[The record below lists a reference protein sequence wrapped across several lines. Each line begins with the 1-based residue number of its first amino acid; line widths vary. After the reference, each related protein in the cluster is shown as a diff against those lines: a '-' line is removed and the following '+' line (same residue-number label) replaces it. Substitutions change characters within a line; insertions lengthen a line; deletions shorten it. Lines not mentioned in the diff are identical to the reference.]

1 MKQIAIYCLVFIV
14 AVAVGVGL
22 QGVRLGKARQEV
34 QRYKADVE
42 ALQQGVREYR
52 TRDSL
57 NVAQVEQLQ
66 LTLKEYERYRED
78 DARLIS
84 QLRTKGR
91 SLEQVITAQSIMIG
105 KLQGSVRDSLVY
117 VSDTVQ
123 VLARCVDIEQPY
135 ISLHGC
141 VEGAEFTG
149 SIEVRDSLIIV
160 ESVRYKRFLGF
171 LWRTRKVRDRH
182 WEIVSRNPD
191 VRITGFEVVSITR

>member
-1 MKQIAIYCLVFIV
+1 MKQVAIYCLVFIV

-22 QGVRLGKARQEV
+22 QGVRLSKARQEA

-42 ALQQGVREYR
+42 ALQQGISEYR
-52 TRDSL
+52 TKDSL
-57 NVAQVEQLQ
+57 SVAQVQQLQ

-84 QLRTKGR
+84 QLRTKSR
-91 SLEQVITAQSIMIG
+91 SLEQVITAQSSMIG
-105 KLQGSVRDSLVY
+105 KLQGSVRDSLIY

-141 VEGAEFTG
+141 MEGAEFNG
-149 SIEVRDSLIIV
+149 SIEVRDSLTIV

-191 VRITGFEVVSITR
+191 VRISGFEVVSITR

>member
-1 MKQIAIYCLVFIV
+1 MKQVAIYCLVFIV

-22 QGVRLGKARQEV
+22 QGVRLGKARQEA

-42 ALQQGVREYR
+42 ALQQGIREYM
-52 TRDSL
+52 TKDSL
-57 NVAQVEQLQ
+57 SVAQVQQLQ

-91 SLEQVITAQSIMIG
+91 SLEQVITAQSSMIG
-105 KLQGSVRDSLVY
+105 KLQGTVRDSLVY

-141 VEGAEFTG
+141 MEGAEFNG
-149 SIEVRDSLIIV
+149 SIEVRDSLTIV

>member
-22 QGVRLGKARQEV
+22 QGARLGKARQEA

-42 ALQQGVREYR
+42 ALQQGISEYR
-52 TRDSL
+52 TKDSL
-57 NVAQVEQLQ
+57 SVAQVQQLQ

-91 SLEQVITAQSIMIG
+91 SLEQVITAQSSMIG

-141 VEGAEFTG
+141 VEGAEFNG
-149 SIEVRDSLIIV
+149 SIEVRDSLTIV